1 MIEKWVAEIKK
12 NADFNELGM
21 ILVHNGMVRAT
32 AKDGKSVKSMDL
44 TYDKDK
50 LNSLVNEYRGKEGIV
65 AIKAWINE
73 GLLKVGDDIM
83 YLLVAGK
90 FRTLVLPVFEELLS
104 RIKKEIVSEKEFY
117 T

>member
-1 MIEKWVAEIKK
+1 MIEEWVAEVKK

-32 AKDGKSVKSMDL
+32 AKDGKSVKKMDL

-50 LNSLVNEYRGKEGIV
+50 LNSLVNEYKGREGIV
-65 AIKAWINE
+65 AIKAWINK
-73 GLLKVGDDIM
+73 GLLNVGDDIM

-104 RIKKEIVSEKEFY
+104 RIKKEIVLEKEFY
-117 T
+117 K

>member
-1 MIEKWVAEIKK
+1 MVEEWINEIKK

-32 AKDGKSVKSMDL
+32 SKDGKPVKGMYL

-50 LNSLVNEYRGKEGIV
+50 LQDLVKKYSKKEGIV

-73 GLLKVGDDIM
+73 GNLSVGDDIM

-90 FRTLVLPVFEELLS
+90 FRKSILPVFEEVLS
-104 RIKKEIVSEKEFY
+104 KIKNEIVSEKEFF
-117 T
+117 

>member
-21 ILVHNGMVRAT
+21 ILVHNGMVRST
-32 AKDGKSVKSMDL
+32 AKDGKNVKSMDL

-50 LNSLVNEYRGKEGIV
+50 LNALVNEYKGREGIT

-73 GLLKVGDDIM
+73 GSLNVGDDIM

-90 FRTLVLPVFEELLS
+90 FRTLVLPVFEEILS
-104 RIKKEIVSEKEFY
+104 RIKKEIVLEKEFY
-117 T
+117 K